1 MVSRMVGN
9 VVHPFGNGRYKFP
22 GRFSGGS
29 RRIGRNR
36 RNVHSWTGSGGK
48 IGVLKMVVREAV
60 GLLTGI
66 VVLAGLAFAI
76 ANGSDTAAI
85 MKAAGDSFAGLIR
98 AATGR

>member
-1 MVSRMVGN
+1 
-9 VVHPFGNGRYKFP
+9 
-22 GRFSGGS
+22 
-29 RRIGRNR
+29 
-36 RNVHSWTGSGGK
+36 
-48 IGVLKMVVREAV
+48 MVVREAV

-76 ANGSDTAAI
+76 ANGKDTAAI